1 MMSKYQDSKVYKIVV
16 GDGVYV
22 GSTTMTLRRRLNEH
36 KNHFNAKKR
45 NNKSLTKLFVAVETL
60 PNKFEDVRIELV
72 EHVSCETKEQ
82 LLEKERHWIHELNAN
97 LNMLRLLNKT
107 KEDNR
112 QWWLEYREKPEVK
125 AKKAERDRKYR
136 EKMGEVLLEKK
147 REYGKTHKRQPLT
160 QEQKDEKNAKRRERG
175 CCPHCNVE
183 LAQGAIS
190 RHIKVMHSADK
201 S

>member
-1 MMSKYQDSKVYKIVV
+1 MSKYQDCKVYKIVV

-36 KNHFNAKKR
+36 KHHFNAKKY
-45 NNKSLTKLFVAVETL
+45 NNKTLTKLFDAIDTL
-60 PNKFEDVRIELV
+60 PNKFDDVTIELV
-72 EHVSCETKEQ
+72 EHVSCETKQQ
-82 LLEKERHWIHELNAN
+82 LFDRERHWIHNLNAS

-107 KEDNR
+107 KEDKQ
-112 QWWLEYREKPEVK
+112 QWEREYRQIPEVK
-125 AKKAERDRKYR
+125 VKKAERDRKYR
-136 EKMGEVLLEKK
+136 EKMGETLLQKK

-190 RHIKVMHSADK
+190 RHIKVMHNADK